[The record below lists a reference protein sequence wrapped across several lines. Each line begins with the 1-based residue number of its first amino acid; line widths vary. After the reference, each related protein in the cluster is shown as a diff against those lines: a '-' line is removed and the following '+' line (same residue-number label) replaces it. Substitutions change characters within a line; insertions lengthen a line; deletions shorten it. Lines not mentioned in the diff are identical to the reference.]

1 MTEMPIAARD
11 RHAAAA
17 AAARALAGALL
28 ILLLTVAVA
37 AAVSTLTGCASEAP
51 SEESGGGQAVT
62 CDADDVIVVAS
73 ALCSEPYEQAT
84 STSQSGFTV
93 ELLRL
98 IGDAADREV
107 KFAKA
112 VNHKDSDQ
120 NITAGLPEDVAAKV
134 VAGEADLG
142 ASSLTTADSLEGV
155 VFSDPYLHADFA
167 VLTKMDTGHD
177 DLASIQGDGI
187 VVAVQNDPAIA
198 AWVAEN
204 LPHAE
209 VVTFDAGV
217 DALMELN
224 SERAQA
230 AIVDE
235 PRFRRYIKVKEPHL
249 QAVDTIPADKDY
261 AFVVA
266 AGNDELLAVV
276 NEALAQ
282 LKRDGSYDELCESWF
297 GDAPKAG
304 TATRPAPE
312 AVQDS
317 TGA

>member
-1 MTEMPIAARD
+1 MRQ
-11 RHAAAA
+11 
-17 AAARALAGALL
+17 G
-28 ILLLTVAVA
+28 VA
-37 AAVSTLTGCASEAP
+37 AS
-51 SEESGGGQAVT
+51 
-62 CDADDVIVVAS
+62 DADDAIVVAS

-84 STSQSGFTV
+84 STNQIGFTV

-98 IGDAADREV
+98 IGEKSGRGIQ
-107 KFAKA
+107 FTKA
-112 VNHKDSDQ
+112 VNHKDAEQ

-134 VAGEADLG
+134 AAGDAGLG
-142 ASSLTTADSLEGV
+142 ASSITTADALEGV
-155 VFSDPYLHADFA
+155 VFSDPYLHADFS
-167 VLTKMDTGHD
+167 VLTKMDTGYD

-187 VVAVQNDPAIA
+187 VVAVQGDPAIA

-204 LPHAE
+204 LPAAE

-235 PRFRRYIKVKEPHL
+235 PRYLRYVQVKEPHL
-249 QAVDTIPADKDY
+249 QAVETIASDKDY

-266 AGNDELLAVV
+266 AGNDELLATV
-276 NEALAQ
+276 NEALAA
-282 LKRDGSYDELCESWF
+282 LRADGSYDELCESWF
-297 GDAPKAG
+297 GAAPERG
-304 TATRPAPE
+304 TATRSAGE